1 VAVRIYSLAKDI
13 GLDSKE
19 LVDLCTRLG
28 ILNKGSALASLDDD
42 EIVKIKRHLAEKS
55 APAAAAPA
63 APAPTREPV
72 KEAPIRD
79 PGARFGA
86 AKRDL
91 AASAKKAPIQT
102 KRDEDRSDESSE
114 SVEVELVA
122 DPVAEPAVA
131 VDQTETISPSPTPSV
146 AVAEPPATL
155 SPPQSGRAC

>member
-1 VAVRIYSLAKDI
+1 MAVRIYSLAKDI

-42 EIVKIKRHLAEKS
+42 ELTKIKKHLAEKS

-63 APAPTREPV
+63 TPTPTREPI
-72 KEAPIRD
+72 KEVPIRD

-91 AASAKKAPIQT
+91 AATAKRSPPQT
-102 KRDEDRSDESSE
+102 KRDDSQPEDSSQSDEVEWVVEPVSE
-114 SVEVELVA
+114 
-122 DPVAEPAVA
+122 PVVDEEPS
-131 VDQTETISPSPTPSV
+131 EGI
-146 AVAEPPATL
+146 E
-155 SPPQSGRAC
+155 